1 MLVVTVREAAAA
13 TGAAMWRQ
21 EGGGLLPTLGQA
33 WGGGKPSAIAPTQ
46 EAARLAKLS
55 DKMLLV
61 GVKCLEASPVSDIL
75 V

>member
-21 EGGGLLPTLGQA
+21 EGGGLLPTLGQT
-33 WGGGKPSAIAPTQ
+33 GGGKPSAIAPTQ
-46 EAARLAKLS
+46 EAARLAKLGHE
-55 DKMLLV
+55 MLLV

>member
-13 TGAAMWRQ
+13 TGAAMLSQ
-21 EGGGLLPTLGQA
+21 EGVGCCPP
-33 WGGGKPSAIAPTQ
+33 WVKHGGGKPSAIAPTQ
-46 EAARLAKLS
+46 EAARLAKLGHE
-55 DKMLLV
+55 MLLV

>member
-13 TGAAMWRQ
+13 TGAAMWSQ

-33 WGGGKPSAIAPTQ
+33 WGGQAVGNCPHPGSCK
-46 EAARLAKLS
+46 LAKLGHE
-55 DKMLLV
+55 MLLV
-61 GVKCLEASPVSDIL
+61 GVKCLELSPVSDIL